1 MMDDTPRRPSLLR
14 ALAGFVILVSSLV
27 VLMMGIVLLVTALQR
42 GAYNERPMIEAFGIL
57 SIGDAVKSR
66 MDQLEFE
73 RDQLT
78 HYLHG
83 Q

>member
-1 MMDDTPRRPSLLR
+1 MNDTPRRPSLLR

-57 SIGDAVKSR
+57 SIGGGLLAAGIALLIWELSIR
-66 MDQLEFE
+66 YGLP
-73 RDQLT
+73 R
-78 HYLHG
+78 
-83 Q
+83 